1 MLNMVC
7 QDLQEEP
14 VLQEITGE
22 MLATG
27 TNTESLRCSATCS
40 RAWLLGGASLCIF

>member
-7 QDLQEEP
+7 QDLQEES
-14 VLQEITGE
+14 VLQEIKGE

-27 TNTESLRCSATCS
+27 TNTESPGYMFTRV
-40 RAWLLGGASLCIF
+40 ASGRGKAVLM